1 MTFTDPHTAIDTL
14 NSKGIES
21 GIQGTYFGDEVYV
34 HLYGNNNP
42 AAIYPTIDSFMR
54 WVNAVDIDDLSNDSK
69 WWDEDED
76 CED

>member
-1 MTFTDPHTAIDTL
+1 MTFTDPNTAVDAL
-14 NSKGIES
+14 NAKGIES
-21 GIQGTYFGDEVYV
+21 GIQGTYFGDQVYV

-54 WVNAVDIDDLSNDSK
+54 WVNAVEFETLSNEPT
-69 WWDEDED
+69 WYDEDED